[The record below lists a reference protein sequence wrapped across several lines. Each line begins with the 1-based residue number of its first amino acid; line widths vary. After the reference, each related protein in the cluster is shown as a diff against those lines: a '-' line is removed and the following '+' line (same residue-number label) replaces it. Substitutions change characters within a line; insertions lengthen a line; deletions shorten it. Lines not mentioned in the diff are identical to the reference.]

1 MSVNLN
7 LISVKQSKQPFIYHM
22 MVYLPF
28 IYHMMV
34 YLTLNLFLTIGL
46 FFGHYPLGND
56 VDSQGEG

>member
-7 LISVKQSKQPFIYHM
+7 LISVKQSK
-22 MVYLPF
+22 LSF

-46 FFGHYPLGND
+46 LFGHYPLGND